1 MQAESVTGAQSV
13 AGQKKRT
20 MLVHDA
26 LCYCTRK
33 YRRERDA

>member
-1 MQAESVTGAQSV
+1 MQAESVTGVQIR

-20 MLVHDA
+20 MLVRDA

-33 YRRERDA
+33 SRRERDA